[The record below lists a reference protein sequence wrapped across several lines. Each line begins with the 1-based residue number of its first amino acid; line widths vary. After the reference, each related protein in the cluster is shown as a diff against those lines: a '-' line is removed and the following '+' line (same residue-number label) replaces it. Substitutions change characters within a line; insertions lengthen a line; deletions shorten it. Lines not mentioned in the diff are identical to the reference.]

1 MRAQITSFSSIA
13 ILSLLLPS
21 LAGAVTLFDTLA
33 IFSTLFNGVIGLF
46 IVLAIVVF
54 FWGLIKYIFNREGG
68 EKEGAEGAQLMIWGI
83 LAIFVMVSIWGIIGL
98 LRSTFRVTDNAAIV
112 PAGIGVG
119 GIGGIN
125 SGSGGIQ
132 VGVQFAVPIK

>member
-1 MRAQITSFSSIA
+1 MRAQITGVSA
-13 ILSLLLPS
+13 MAALSLFLPA
-21 LAGAVTLFDTLA
+21 LAGAVTLFDWLA
-33 IFSTLFNGVIGLF
+33 ILSTLFNGIIGLF

-54 FWGLIKYIFNREGG
+54 FWGLIRYIFNREGG
-68 EKEGAEGAQLMIWGI
+68 EKEGAEGAQLMVWGI
-83 LAIFVMVSIWGIIGL
+83 IAIFVMVSIWGIIGL

-119 GIGGIN
+119 GIGVPG
-125 SGSGGIQ
+125 GSGGLQ